1 MLQSFFDSSD
11 GTRIH
16 CWAALPVSVPPSAKI
31 ILVHGFG
38 THSDSLHFRYLRDHL
53 TGKGFAVYGF
63 DLRGFGRSR
72 GRRAYINH
80 WRDFRD
86 DLRLFVNAAE
96 RDGATVPLFVLG
108 VSLGGLIAVNYALH
122 NPDGIQGVIAM
133 SPALDASGVP
143 AWRRIVLRGLAN
155 ILPKLALKPGLDVT
169 RLTRDQQAQR
179 AFLRDPLFQTKM
191 TLQVASETIAA
202 MAETAGLLPHLK
214 PALLVLHG
222 SADVIIPPVA
232 GKRLRDLAGC
242 ADKEFRAFEGAFHIL
257 SMETN
262 REEVFDCMNSW
273 IARRLTSTP
282 SVGSFR
288 DGPER

>member
-1 MLQSFFDSSD
+1 MPQSFFDSFD
-11 GTRIH
+11 GTQIH
-16 CWAALPVSVPPSAKI
+16 CWTALPASVPPSAKI
-31 ILVHGFG
+31 VLVHGFG

-53 TGKGFAVYGF
+53 TGEGFAVYGF
-63 DLRGFGRSR
+63 DLRGFGRSG
-72 GRRAYINH
+72 GRRAYINR
-80 WRDFRD
+80 WEDFRE
-86 DLRLFVNAAE
+86 DLRLFVNAVE

-122 NPDGIQGVIAM
+122 NPDGIRGVIAM

-143 AWRRIVLRGLAN
+143 VWRRILLRGLAN
-155 ILPKLALKPGLDVT
+155 IMPKLALKPGLDLT
-169 RLTRDQQAQR
+169 RLTRDQEAQR
-179 AFLRDPLFQTKM
+179 AFLRDPLLQTKM
-191 TLQVASETIAA
+191 TLRLASETIAA
-202 MAETAGLLPHLK
+202 MAETTKMLPHLK

-232 GKRLRDLAGC
+232 GKRMHDLAGC
-242 ADKEFRAFEGAFHIL
+242 ADREFRAFEGAFHIL

-262 REEVFDCMNSW
+262 REEVFDCINSW

-282 SVGSFR
+282 PVGSFR